1 MSENNGL
8 SERELDVLKLVAK
21 GASNKEIANELYI
34 SPNTV
39 KVHLRKI
46 FTKIGVTS
54 RTEAALYAVN
64 TGIVP
69 ALSDDQNPQPTAG
82 MDAVFA
88 EGARSGDERRRVIL
102 PIVLVIALIILIF
115 ASIVV
120 INRLDNSRDGIVG
133 TSPSFAVIP
142 RWHQMAGMPTAR
154 SGLAVASVE
163 SRFYAIGG
171 EAGDQVLGSVEIY
184 DPESDSW
191 SVLGAKPTP
200 VADVQAVSFGG
211 KIFIPGGRL
220 QSGEVTSILEIYDPR
235 KDQWDQ
241 GAELPVPLS
250 AYGLVSHEGKIY
262 AFGGFD
268 GSQFIA
274 DVFRYDPE
282 LDIWEKFASL
292 PEARG
297 YLGVVSVNEKIY
309 VLGGFDGERVFDTNY
324 TFTPALD
331 ASDGNLWGTA
341 ATMPDGV
348 YGMGVATI
356 ADVIYAAGGESDQE
370 RKSELIAYFQDDD
383 EWKVI
388 EGPENWIGSQAGVI
402 AIGEDVFVVGGRN
415 QGKVSS
421 SNQRYQAIFTVS
433 VPVIIK

>member
-21 GASNKEIANELYI
+21 GASNKEIANELFI

-46 FTKIGVTS
+46 FSKIGVTS

-69 ALSDDQNPQPTAG
+69 SISEDQNPQPTAI
-82 MDAVFA
+82 MDTVLA
-88 EGARSGDERRRVIL
+88 EGLRSGDVRRRVIL
-102 PIVLVIALIILIF
+102 PVVMAIALIMLIF

-120 INRLDNSRDGIVG
+120 INLLDNSRVETVG

-142 RWHQMAGMPTAR
+142 RWHKMAGMPTAR

-163 SRFYAIGG
+163 SRLYAIGG
-171 EAGDQVLGSVEIY
+171 EAGEQVLGTVEMY

-191 SVLGAKPTP
+191 LILGAKPTP

-211 KIFIPGGRL
+211 KIYIPGGRQ
-220 QSGEVTSILEIYDPR
+220 QSGEVTGILEIYDPR
-235 KDQWDQ
+235 QDQWDQ
-241 GAELPVPLS
+241 GAELPLPLS

-268 GSQFIA
+268 GNQFVA
-274 DVFRYDPE
+274 GVFRYDPE
-282 LDIWEKFASL
+282 QDRWDLFASL

-297 YLGVVSVNEKIY
+297 YVGVASVNERIPAMISF
-309 VLGGFDGERVFDTNY
+309 GGQLLLCQMEY
-324 TFTPALD
+324 MA
-331 ASDGNLWGTA
+331 WGS
-341 ATMPDGV
+341 P
-348 YGMGVATI
+348 
-356 ADVIYAAGGESDQE
+356 
-370 RKSELIAYFQDDD
+370 R
-383 EWKVI
+383 
-388 EGPENWIGSQAGVI
+388 SQM
-402 AIGEDVFVVGGRN
+402 
-415 QGKVSS
+415 
-421 SNQRYQAIFTVS
+421 
-433 VPVIIK
+433 

>member
-46 FTKIGVTS
+46 FSKIGVTS

-64 TGIVP
+64 TGIAP
-69 ALSDDQNPQPTAG
+69 ALAEDQNNQPPAE
-82 MDAVFA
+82 MDAVPA
-88 EGARSGDERRRVIL
+88 EGAGSGVARRRVIH
-102 PIVLVIALIILIF
+102 PVVLAIATIILIV
-115 ASIVV
+115 AGIVV
-120 INRLDNSRDGIVG
+120 INLLDNSRDETAE

-163 SRFYAIGG
+163 SRLYAIGG
-171 EAGDQVLGSVEIY
+171 EAGDQVLGTVEMY

-200 VADVQAVSFGG
+200 VADVHAVSFGG
-211 KIFIPGGRL
+211 KIFVPGGRL

-235 KDQWDQ
+235 QDQWDQ

-250 AYGLVSHEGKIY
+250 AYGLVSHEGKLY
-262 AFGGFD
+262 SFGGFD
-268 GSQFIA
+268 GDQYVSQ
-274 DVFRYDPE
+274 VFRYDPE
-282 LDIWEKFASL
+282 QDVWDQFASL

-297 YLGVVSVNEKIY
+297 YVGVASVNEKIY
-309 VLGGFDGERVFDTNY
+309 VLGGFDGERVFDTSY
-324 TFTPALD
+324 IFSPGLD
-331 ASDGNLWGTA
+331 AGGENLWGTA
-341 ATMPDGV
+341 APLPDGV
-348 YGMGVATI
+348 YGMGVTTI
-356 ADVIYAAGGESDQE
+356 ADVIYVAGGESDRE
-370 RKSELIAYFQDDD
+370 RKSELVAYFQADD
-383 EWKVI
+383 EWKLI
-388 EGPENWIGSQAGVI
+388 EGPENRIGYQAGVI

-415 QGKVSS
+415 QGQASS
-421 SNQRYQAIFTVS
+421 RNQRYQAIFTVS

>member
-1 MSENNGL
+1 MSVNNGL

-46 FTKIGVTS
+46 FSKIGVTS

-69 ALSDDQNPQPTAG
+69 PLSEDQNPQPTAG
-82 MDAVFA
+82 LDTVLA
-88 EGARSGDERRRVIL
+88 EGARPGDERRRVIL
-102 PIVLVIALIILIF
+102 PIVLAIGLIILIF
-115 ASIVV
+115 ASIMV
-120 INRLDNSRDGIVG
+120 INLLDNTRDETMG

-154 SGLAVASVE
+154 SGLAAASVE
-163 SRFYAIGG
+163 SRLYAIGG
-171 EAGDQVLGSVEIY
+171 EAGDQVLGTVEMY

-191 SVLGAKPTP
+191 SILGAKPTP
-200 VADVQAVSFGG
+200 VADIQAVSFGG

-220 QSGEVTSILEIYDPR
+220 QSGEVTSILETYDPR
-235 KDQWDQ
+235 QDQWDQ
-241 GAELPVPLS
+241 GAELPLPLS
-250 AYGLVSHEGKIY
+250 GYGLVSHEGKIY

-268 GSQFIA
+268 GNQFVT

-282 LDIWEKFASL
+282 QDVWDLFASL

-297 YLGVVSVNEKIY
+297 YVGVASVNETIH
-309 VLGGFDGERVFDTNY
+309 VLGGFDGEQVFDSHY

-331 ASDGNLWGTA
+331 AGDENLWGTA
-341 ATMPDGV
+341 ASMPEGV

-356 ADVIYAAGGESDQE
+356 ADVIYMAGGVSDQE
-370 RKSELIAYFQDDD
+370 RKSELIAYFQDD

-415 QGKVSS
+415 QDQVSS